1 MATSPNLLITHVT
14 AGQRGKTTTINE
26 AVDALDAATQG
37 VASVT
42 VADLASVFIDLPAFY
57 EAFLIRVQGSTA
69 SDPSLIV
76 PDGNRF
82 FCVENNAN
90 RALQVDVLGGS
101 SPVSVP
107 AGDALLLM
115 ARTGAIRA
123 VAPPGTQVYDIGG
136 GMPGSPTADEVVLG
150 YVAPRAFTLPA
161 GASASRAQCLTSATA
176 TTVFSIQRDGSTWG
190 TITFPPDGIVGTFI
204 ASAAVPFVA
213 GERLTVVA
221 PNPADATLADLF
233 ITLACER

>member
-1 MATSPNLLITHVT
+1 MAESPNLLITHVA
-14 AGQRGKTTTINE
+14 AGQRGKTTTINQ
-26 AVDALDAATQG
+26 AFDALDAATQG

-42 VADLASVFIDLPAFY
+42 IEDLASVFIDLPDYY
-57 EAFLIRVQGSTA
+57 EAFFIRVQGSTA
-69 SDPSLIV
+69 SDASLIV

-82 FCVENNAN
+82 FCIANEAN

-101 SPVSVP
+101 DPVSVP
-107 AGDALLLM
+107 NGEVILLM

-123 VAPPGTQVYDIGG
+123 VGGPNEVYDIGG
-136 GMPGSPTADEVVLG
+136 GMPGSPQANEVVLG
-150 YVAPRAFTLPA
+150 YVAPRPFTLPA
-161 GASASRAQCLTSATA
+161 GASASRAQCITSATA

-221 PNPADATLADLF
+221 PDPADATLADLF